1 MELIARAFPLVIC
14 IELAADVVNLPPHHA
29 DAFDCMLMVQV
40 VKETLGSLTADLQV
54 AIYLPL
60 VLLV

>member
-1 MELIARAFPLVIC
+1 
-14 IELAADVVNLPPHHA
+14 VVNLPPHHA

>member
-1 MELIARAFPLVIC
+1 MELIARAFPLAIC

-29 DAFDCMLMVQV
+29 DAFDYMLMVQV
-40 VKETLGSLTADLQV
+40 IKETLGSLTADLQV
-54 AIYLPL
+54 AIYAPL

>member
-1 MELIARAFPLVIC
+1 
-14 IELAADVVNLPPHHA
+14 VVNLPLHHA
-29 DAFDCMLMVQV
+29 DAVDCMLMVQV
-40 VKETLGSLTADLQV
+40 IKETLGSLTADLQA